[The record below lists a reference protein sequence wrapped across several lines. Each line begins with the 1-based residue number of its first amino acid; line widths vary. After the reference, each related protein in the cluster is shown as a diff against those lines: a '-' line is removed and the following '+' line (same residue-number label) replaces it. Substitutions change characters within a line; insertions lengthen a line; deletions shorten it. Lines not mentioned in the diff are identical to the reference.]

1 MSKIIYV
8 DIDGTICTERPK
20 IAKSAVD
27 YEAAKPLKERIDIIN
42 KLYDEGN
49 EIHYWTARGS
59 GSGID
64 WTDLTKGQLEEWGA
78 KYHKL
83 HVGTKPH
90 FDIYICDKSFQAD
103 MWFKNQTIM
112 SK

>member
-1 MSKIIYV
+1 MKRIIYV
-8 DIDGTICTERPK
+8 DIDGTICTERPN

-27 YEAAKPLKERIDIIN
+27 YEAAKPLKDRIEAIN

-49 EIHYWTARGS
+49 EIHYWTARGTSS
-59 GSGID
+59 GLD
-64 WTDLTKGQLEEWGA
+64 WTDLTKGQLKEWGA
-78 KYHKL
+78 KYHEL
-83 HVGTKPH
+83 HVGNKPH

-112 SK
+112 T